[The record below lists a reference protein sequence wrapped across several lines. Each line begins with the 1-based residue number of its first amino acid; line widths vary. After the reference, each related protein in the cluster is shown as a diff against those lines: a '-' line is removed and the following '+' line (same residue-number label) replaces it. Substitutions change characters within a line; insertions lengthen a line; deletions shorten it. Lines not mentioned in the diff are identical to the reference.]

1 MEGAEGKN
9 MIRNLAIAL
18 IILVLVG
25 GALGGIK
32 FLQIKTLIAAGKA
45 YVPPP
50 ETVASAVVKAETW
63 QKTLTAI
70 ATITAVQGVT
80 LTPDIPGTVREIAF
94 ESGATVARGDLLVKL
109 DTSTEEAQLK
119 AVKAQLELARI
130 NLKRA
135 EALWAEK
142 TLPEAELDA
151 ARAAV
156 AQFQANAE
164 AIQATIEKKTIR
176 APFDGQLGL
185 RQVQLGQYLEAGRP
199 IVSLQ
204 SLAPVYAEF
213 SLPQQELSKLAT
225 GMPVRLVSDA
235 YPGRQFEGVLSAIN
249 PDLDPATRSVALQ
262 ATFANPDRLLRPGM
276 FARAEVLLS
285 EHQEVLVIPA
295 TAVLSAPYGDSV
307 YVIEPAPATNAAG
320 GLVVR
325 QQFIRTGASRG
336 DYVAVLSGLKPGER
350 VASAGVFKLR
360 NGIAVV
366 ENNELKPPATQTPR
380 PADS

>member
-1 MEGAEGKN
+1 M
-9 MIRNLAIAL
+9 
-18 IILVLVG
+18 
-25 GALGGIK
+25 
-32 FLQIKTLIAAGKA
+32 IAAGKA

>member
-1 MEGAEGKN
+1 
-9 MIRNLAIAL
+9 
-18 IILVLVG
+18 
-25 GALGGIK
+25 
-32 FLQIKTLIAAGKA
+32 LIAAGKA

>member
-1 MEGAEGKN
+1 

-45 YVPPP
+45 YEPPP
-50 ETVASAVVKAETW
+50 ETIASAVVKAEKW
-63 QKTLTAI
+63 QKTLNAI

-156 AQFQANAE
+156 AQYQANAE

-176 APFDGQLGL
+176 APFGGQLGL

-285 EHQEVLVIPA
+285 EQQEVLVIPA
-295 TAVLSAPYGDSV
+295 TAILSAPYGDSV

-320 GLVVR
+320 GLAVR
-325 QQFIRTGASRG
+325 QQFIRTGATRG

-360 NGIAVV
+360 NGMAVV

>member
-1 MEGAEGKN
+1 
-9 MIRNLAIAL
+9 MIRKIALAL
-18 IILVLVG
+18 IILVLVAG
-25 GALGGIK
+25 TLGGIK
-32 FLQIKTLIAAGKA
+32 FLQIKTLIAAGEA

-50 ETVASAVVKAETW
+50 ETIASAVVKPEKW
-63 QKTLTAI
+63 RKTLNAI
-70 ATITAVQGVT
+70 ASITAVQGVT

-94 ESGATVARGDLLVKL
+94 ESGATVAKGDLLVKL

-119 AVKAQLELARI
+119 AVKAQLDLAVI

-135 EALWAEK
+135 EALWAQK

-156 AQFQANAE
+156 AQYQANAE

-225 GMPVRLVSDA
+225 GIPVRLVSDA
-235 YPGRQFEGVLSAIN
+235 YPDQSFEGLLTAIN
-249 PDLDPATRSVALQ
+249 PDLDASTRSVALQ
-262 ATFANPDRLLRPGM
+262 ATFANPNRLLRPGM
-276 FARAEVLLS
+276 FARAQVLLP
-285 EHQEVLVIPA
+285 EEQEVLVIPA
-295 TAVLSAPYGDSV
+295 TAILSAPYGDSV

-320 GLVVR
+320 GLTVR
-325 QQFIRTGASRG
+325 QQFIRTGMTRG
-336 DYVAVLSGLKPGER
+336 DFVAVQSGLKAGER
-350 VASAGVFKLR
+350 VVSAGAFKLR
-360 NGIAVV
+360 NGMAVV
-366 ENNELKPPATQTPR
+366 ENNELKPPVTETPR
-380 PADS
+380 PADT

>member
-1 MEGAEGKN
+1 
-9 MIRNLAIAL
+9 MIRKIALAL
-18 IILVLVG
+18 IILVLVAG
-25 GALGGIK
+25 TLGGIK
-32 FLQIKTLIAAGKA
+32 FLQIKTLIAAGEA

-50 ETVASAVVKAETW
+50 ETIASAVVKPEKW
-63 QKTLTAI
+63 RKTLNAI
-70 ATITAVQGVT
+70 ASITAVQGVT

-94 ESGATVARGDLLVKL
+94 ESGATVAKGDLLVKL

-119 AVKAQLELARI
+119 AVKAQLDLAVI

-135 EALWAEK
+135 EALWAQK

-156 AQFQANAE
+156 AQYQANAE

-225 GMPVRLVSDA
+225 GIPVRLVSDA
-235 YPGRQFEGVLSAIN
+235 YPDQSFEGLLTAIN
-249 PDLDPATRSVALQ
+249 PDLDASTRSVALQ
-262 ATFANPDRLLRPGM
+262 ATFANPNRLLRPGM
-276 FARAEVLLS
+276 FARAQVLLP
-285 EHQEVLVIPA
+285 EEQEVLVIPA
-295 TAVLSAPYGDSV
+295 TAILSAPYGDSV

-320 GLVVR
+320 GLTVR
-325 QQFIRTGASRG
+325 QQFIRTGMTRG
-336 DYVAVLSGLKPGER
+336 DFVAVQSGLKAGER
-350 VASAGVFKLR
+350 VVSAGVFKLR
-360 NGIAVV
+360 NGMAVV
-366 ENNELKPPATQTPR
+366 ENNELKPPVTETPR
-380 PADS
+380 PADT

>member
-1 MEGAEGKN
+1 

-50 ETVASAVVKAETW
+50 ETVASAVVKAEQW

-235 YPGRQFEGVLSAIN
+235 YPDRQFEGVLSAIN

-320 GLVVR
+320 GLIVR

-366 ENNELKPPATQTPR
+366 ENNELKPPATETPR

>member
-50 ETVASAVVKAETW
+50 ETVASAVVKAEQW

-235 YPGRQFEGVLSAIN
+235 YPDRQFEGVLSAIN

-320 GLVVR
+320 GLIVR

-366 ENNELKPPATQTPR
+366 ENNELKPPATETPR

>member
-1 MEGAEGKN
+1 

-50 ETVASAVVKAETW
+50 ETVASAVVKAEQW

>member
-1 MEGAEGKN
+1 
-9 MIRNLAIAL
+9 MIRKIALAL
-18 IILVLVG
+18 IILVLVVG
-25 GALGGIK
+25 TLGGIK

-50 ETVASAVVKAETW
+50 ETIASAVVKPEKW
-63 QKTLTAI
+63 RKTLNAI
-70 ATITAVQGVT
+70 ASITAVQGVT

-94 ESGATVARGDLLVKL
+94 ESGATVAKGDLLVKL

-119 AVKAQLELARI
+119 AVKAQLDLAVI

-135 EALWAEK
+135 ETLWEEK

-156 AQFQANAE
+156 AQYQANAE

-235 YPGRQFEGVLSAIN
+235 YPDQSFEGLLTAIN
-249 PDLDPATRSVALQ
+249 PDLDASTRSVALQ
-262 ATFANPDRLLRPGM
+262 ATFANPNRLLRPGM
-276 FARAEVLLS
+276 FARAQVLLP
-285 EHQEVLVIPA
+285 EEQEVLVIPA
-295 TAVLSAPYGDSV
+295 TAILSAPYGDSV

-320 GLVVR
+320 GLTVR
-325 QQFIRTGASRG
+325 QQFIRTGMTRG
-336 DYVAVLSGLKPGER
+336 DFVAVPFGLKAGER
-350 VASAGVFKLR
+350 VVSAGVFKLR
-360 NGIAVV
+360 NGMAVV
-366 ENNELKPPATQTPR
+366 ENNELKPPATETPR
-380 PADS
+380 PADT

>member
-1 MEGAEGKN
+1 